1 MNTKFYFPILA
12 LALSVAACNDK
23 KAATQT
29 GGIDVA
35 NLDRSV
41 TPNQDFYQF
50 ACGGWMQAHPL
61 TDEYGRFGSFDL
73 LAENNRKQ
81 MQGLIEELAAK
92 KSEPGSV
99 ARKIG
104 DLYNMAMDTVKLN
117 GDGST
122 PIQPVLEKIKAVKT
136 PKEMVTLVAEMTRQ
150 GFGPYFG
157 IYIGPDDMNSSMNL
171 VQTYQGG
178 LGLGDRDYYLKEDE
192 HSKEIRTK
200 YQEHI
205 VKMFELAGWEE
216 KEARQAAADVMAIET
231 RLAEAAYEKVKMRDP
246 HANYHK
252 MSVEELK
259 KETAIQRISKMA
271 LISDFTVV
279 GIGGVDTNATI
290 IKNSILTP
298 DDYLLLKKQGAVGD
312 ILSHFIDIN
321 GNLIDTDLEKRLMSP
336 ALTDIEKY
344 NNVVGV
350 AGGPHK
356 IEAIYAVL
364 TGKYLDVL
372 ITDENTAT
380 AVLDLYQ
387 SKNNI
392 DTERKDGALQ

>member
-1 MNTKFYFPILA
+1 M
-12 LALSVAACNDK
+12 K
-23 KAATQT
+23 KVK
-29 GGIDVA
+29 I
-35 NLDRSV
+35 
-41 TPNQDFYQF
+41 
-50 ACGGWMQAHPL
+50 AHR
-61 TDEYGRFGSFDL
+61 DMS
-73 LAENNRKQ
+73 
-81 MQGLIEELAAK
+81 I
-92 KSEPGSV
+92 S
-99 ARKIG
+99 KI
-104 DLYNMAMDTVKLN
+104 
-117 GDGST
+117 S
-122 PIQPVLEKIKAVKT
+122 EKI
-136 PKEMVTLVAEMTRQ
+136 
-150 GFGPYFG
+150 
-157 IYIGPDDMNSSMNL
+157 
-171 VQTYQGG
+171 
-178 LGLGDRDYYLKEDE
+178 LKISED
-192 HSKEIRTK
+192 
-200 YQEHI
+200 
-205 VKMFELAGWEE
+205 
-216 KEARQAAADVMAIET
+216 
-231 RLAEAAYEKVKMRDP
+231 YEKAKEEDNKDLM
-246 HANYHK
+246 
-252 MSVEELK
+252 EELK

-279 GIGGVDTNATI
+279 GIGGVNTNATI

-312 ILSHFIDIN
+312 ILSHFIDINGNCLAQEIN

-356 IEAIYAVL
+356 IEAIYDVL